1 MKRNIS
7 ILLLIVGF
15 FSTAPAAETK
25 TIPLPQVMKPELI
38 RVDDTQLYITEGAS
52 IYIYSLKDFKLIKKF
67 GNAGEGPREF
77 RVDPS
82 KLANLTLDVQS
93 KDIIVHSLGKMSWFT
108 KEGKFKKEIKLTVS
122 IHYLV
127 PFGENFMG
135 LFMTFD
141 QKRSRGLK
149 LFDRNSK
156 LVKEI
161 IRIPDV
167 FQRGKGMHLFQNSF
181 ANPIYDNKLFL
192 AWGSDFTIKVF
203 DTGLKLLYTITHPYE
218 RIKVPGDHKNE
229 TINYYKKH
237 PTTKEYFE
245 ILKPFK
251 FSPLFPAVRDLFV
264 SDGKIYAVTNK
275 KENSKT
281 ELLVFDI
288 KGKFLKRV
296 FFPLKMETPVDPYP
310 YTIHN
315 GAVYQLVEDVDA
327 EEWSLQVTPSAE

>member
-1 MKRNIS
+1 MKRKIS
-7 ILLLIVGF
+7 ILLLIVCLS
-15 FSTAPAAETK
+15 STAATAETK
-25 TIPLPQVMKPELI
+25 AIPLPEIMKPELI

-67 GNAGEGPREF
+67 GSAGEGPREF
-77 RVDPS
+77 KVDPS

-93 KDIIVHSLGKMSWFT
+93 EDIVVHSLDKMSWFT
-108 KEGKFKKEIKLTVS
+108 KDGRFKKEIKLTVGVF
-122 IHYLV
+122 YLV
-127 PFGENFMG
+127 PFGKNFMG
-135 LFMTFD
+135 MFMTFD
-141 QKRSRGLK
+141 HKRFRGLK

-167 FQRGKGMHLFQNSF
+167 FQRGKGMHLLQNSF

-192 AWGSDFTIKVF
+192 AWSSDFTIKVY

-218 RIKVPGDHKNE
+218 RINVPGDFKNE
-229 TINYYKKH
+229 TKNYYKKH
-237 PTTKEYFE
+237 PSTKDYFE

-264 SDGKIYAVTNK
+264 SKGKIYAVTHK
-275 KENSKT
+275 MENAKT

-288 KGKFLKRV
+288 KGKFLKQV
-296 FFPLKMETPVDPYP
+296 FFPIVMETPMDPYP

-327 EEWSLQVTPSAE
+327 EEWSLQVTPLAE